1 MTNLLL
7 LYTTFVAPNLVGI
20 IFSINTVFG
29 SCFVFDKFNQM
40 YFPNAAVIAYKA
52 ELAATKVQL
61 MANQEVIAQMSK
73 LLKENSTHLV
83 DQKGPTFYNLG
94 GSSSSSLVTGCVC
107 LLGVVAVIAILYSFS
122 ISNEEMTA
130 NLAEAVVKPLLSRDN
145 ELSKN
150 NLEAVKEVTT
160 KLADQIESI
169 GKKVDLLDLR
179 LSTFTSGLPQAMAR
193 AESNIRSDIDAVASN
208 VGTTFSPLS
217 SYDQNFRAISRVSN
231 TDLSNDQVTSDGL
244 AAFYNVREPNT
255 PIYEID

>member
-1 MTNLLL
+1 
-7 LYTTFVAPNLVGI
+7 
-20 IFSINTVFG
+20 
-29 SCFVFDKFNQM
+29 M

-73 LLKENSTHLV
+73 LLKENSTNLV

-169 GKKVDLLDLR
+169 EKKVDLLDLR
-179 LSTFTSGLPQAMAR
+179 LSTLTSGLPQAMAR
-193 AESNIRSDIDAVASN
+193 AESNIRSDIDAASN

-231 TDLSNDQVTSDGL
+231 TDLSNDQMTSYDL
-244 AAFYNVREPNT
+244 AAFYNVREPNI